1 MAVALPPRR
10 EKGMIVGNAT
20 GERFSG
26 VKRMSKPQIHSSR
39 SLMSEHVSCL
49 TACYNHS
56 FDLNNIWF
64 QCVFHFQKAGKN
76 LAENHIQCCL
86 CCFD

>member
-1 MAVALPPRR
+1 MAVALLPRR
-10 EKGMIVGNAT
+10 GKETIVAIVT
-20 GERFSG
+20 GEQFSG

-49 TACYNHS
+49 TACYNHT
-56 FDLNNIWF
+56 FDLNIWF

>member
-1 MAVALPPRR
+1 MAVYLLPCRAK
-10 EKGMIVGNAT
+10 EKIVGNAT
-20 GERFSG
+20 AERFSG

-64 QCVFHFQKAGKN
+64 QCVFHFQRAGKN
-76 LAENHIQCCL
+76 LAENHI
-86 CCFD
+86 